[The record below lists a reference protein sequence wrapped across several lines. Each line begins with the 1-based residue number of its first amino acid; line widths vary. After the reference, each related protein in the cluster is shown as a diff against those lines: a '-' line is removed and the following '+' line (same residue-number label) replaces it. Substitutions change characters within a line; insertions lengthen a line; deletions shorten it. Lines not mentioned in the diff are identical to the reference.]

1 MAGKAGDAARD
12 LDRRLAEEPFAFD
25 FFQAVRRL
33 ECAHPEKPPIGH
45 SQRPDEDPVR
55 FGQLPSSAFAPAAIA
70 SHQPAAADS
79 PARML
84 VSFTGLLGP
93 NGPLPLYV
101 TEYAMARELGHD
113 HALARFLDVFNHRMI
128 SLLYRAWA
136 CNQMAVSFER
146 GERDRFSMY
155 VASLFGIGMPTLRGR
170 DAVDDVAKCHFSGR
184 LACQVKPAE
193 GLSAVLGAYFRVP
206 AGIEEFVGRWI
217 PLPAEYCCRLGESAD
232 TGALGRTL
240 IVGER
245 VWECQ
250 HAFRICLGPMTFAD
264 YQRMLPGGD
273 SLVRL
278 VDWVRNYIGDE
289 LEWDAQLVLR
299 KEEIP
304 NTRLGQLGRLGWST
318 WLLSRPPAR
327 DADDLVLRPFAAQAA
342 SRKAG

>member
-33 ECAHPEKPPIGH
+33 ECAHPDKPPIGH
-45 SQRPDEDPVR
+45 SQRPEDDPIR

-70 SHQPAAADS
+70 SHQPATADS

-93 NGPLPLYV
+93 NGPMPLYM
-101 TEYAMARELGHD
+101 TEYAMARELSHD
-113 HALARFLDVFNHRMI
+113 HSLARFLDVFNHRMI

-146 GERDRFSMY
+146 GERDRY
-155 VASLFGIGMPTLRGR
+155 GTYIGSLFGIGMETMCLR
-170 DAVDDVAKCHFSGR
+170 DAVADVAKRYFSGR
-184 LACQVKPAE
+184 LSCQVKPAE
-193 GLSAVLGAYFRVP
+193 GLSAVLGAYFRVQ
-206 AGIEEFVGRWI
+206 ARIEEFVGHWVD
-217 PLPAEYCCRLGESAD
+217 LPDEYCCRLGESAD
-232 TGALGRTL
+232 TGSLGHTA
-240 IVGER
+240 IVGKR

-250 HAFRICLGPMTFAD
+250 HAFRIGLGPMKFAD
-264 YQRMLPGGD
+264 YERMLPGGD

-304 NTRLGQLGRLGWST
+304 KTCLGQLGRLGWST
-318 WLLSRPPAR
+318 WTLSRPPTR

-342 SRKAG
+342 MQKAG